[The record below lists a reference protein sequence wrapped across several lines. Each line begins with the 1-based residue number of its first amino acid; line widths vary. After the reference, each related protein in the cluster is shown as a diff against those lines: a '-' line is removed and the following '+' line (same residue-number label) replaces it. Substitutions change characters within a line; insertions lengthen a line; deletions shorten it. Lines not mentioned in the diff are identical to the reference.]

1 LNRQRYPFFSA
12 KSDELWG
19 GSKALKKRKKR
30 EENMLNSRESG
41 KLALDLFASSSY
53 QKRPEPTVFPSE
65 MFGQELRYSRL
76 YLVMKR
82 ALDICGALVGLLIL
96 LVFLPLIA
104 LLIWCEDAGPIFYKQ
119 TRVGQHGRAFSLY
132 KLRTMVVDAD
142 AYLKQHPDLLAAWQ
156 KNGKLHD
163 DPRITRVGRFLR
175 QTSIDELPQLWN
187 VLRGEMSLVGP
198 RAIQFSEV
206 GAFRDLIEMRQQ
218 AKPGLT
224 GLWQVSGRS
233 ATSYEQRSVL
243 DCTYVM
249 ECSIWMDIA
258 ILCKTLPTVSHRVG
272 AY

>member
-1 LNRQRYPFFSA
+1 
-12 KSDELWG
+12 
-19 GSKALKKRKKR
+19 
-30 EENMLNSRESG
+30 MLNFRESG
-41 KLALDLFASSSY
+41 ELAPDPFTPSPH
-53 QKRPEPTVFPSE
+53 QKRPEQTSFPAE
-65 MFGQELRYSRL
+65 IFGQEPRSSHL
-76 YLVMKR
+76 YLAMKR

-96 LVFLPLIA
+96 LVLLPLIA
-104 LLIWCEDAGPIFYKQ
+104 LLIWCEDAGPVFYKQ

-132 KLRTMVVDAD
+132 KLRTMVVEAD
-142 AYLKQHPDLLAAWQ
+142 TYLTQHPDLLAAWQ
-156 KNGKLHD
+156 ENGKLQN
-163 DPRITRVGRFLR
+163 DPRITRLGRFLR

-206 GAFRDLIEMRQQ
+206 DAFRDLLEMRQQ

-233 ATSYEQRSVL
+233 ATSYEQRNVL

-249 ECSIWMDIA
+249 ECSLWMDIA
-258 ILCKTLPTVSHRVG
+258 ILCKTLPTVSNRLG